1 MITKVIQ
8 ISLKHKWLV
17 VLGFIG
23 ICVAGALS
31 LSRMPVDAFPDIS
44 PNLVQ
49 VFAELEGM
57 AAEEVEQFVTRPVE
71 VAMRGIP
78 GVAKIR
84 SISSLGFS
92 TVNIYFDDDI
102 DIYLARQLVSERI
115 KEAEEGILEGVNM
128 PHGLEMGA
136 VASGMGNILT
146 YYLEADDFST
156 TEQRTLQDWVIKR
169 DLQTVPGVARVIS
182 QGGHVRQYQIKV
194 FPNMLLEYDLTLDD
208 IIEAVRKNN
217 LNLGAGIIE
226 RGSEELIVRTL
237 GLIDTVEDIENTVIC
252 AREGGPIYVKNVA
265 EVEFGDAFRRGVGI
279 LNGGKEVIVG
289 SVYKIHGANSFEV
302 IGRLKQRIKQIN
314 ETLPEGVKMVV
325 FYDQSALVRNSINTV
340 RNSLALGLI
349 LVCIVSFFFLGDFR
363 NALIVL
369 CSLPFSTLFAF
380 IVMYRNGMSGDLISF
395 GGVAIALGM
404 IVDATIIM
412 VEKIFSAFDRTAK
425 GSSINDSIL
434 AAAGEVGRPIFFAT
448 LIIVIVFLP
457 IFTLGEVEGKMFRP
471 LAFAVSTTMIG
482 SLIYALIIAPAF
494 YRLLHRERHGTK
506 KGRAVHPVILGHYK
520 SLLLYCLRRR
530 KAVVITISVF
540 VVIGVVIS
548 NLLGREFVPTLQEG
562 SVQVL
567 AYMNPNIS
575 LKEINAITR
584 EISKDILSFP
594 EVDNVIA
601 DIGYGE
607 MGPHMHHTNYAC
619 ITVTLKPNNE
629 WNDINTQ
636 EELIEKIDERLGEYP
651 GVSISYSQ
659 PIKHEIDGLV
669 GGVGATV
676 VAKLFGHNMAVLKAK
691 AEEIQAV
698 LSHVDGVADLRTEQ
712 VDGQTQ
718 LLIEMDSQQIARHG
732 LSNYQ
737 VQHTVQSAVVGEE
750 VGKVFEDEKIF
761 SITVRFEKNYRQNIR
776 AIEELLIRTPEGYN
790 MPLKELAHI
799 ETVTGLRQ
807 ISREDTRRYIS
818 IQCNVRGRDAGGF
831 VHDAQKMVAASVD
844 IPAGYRLVWGG
855 QFELHEA
862 ANRRLA
868 IIIPI
873 TLLLVLMM
881 LYGLFNSLRD
891 VLLIMLNIPLA
902 MVGGFF
908 ALLLF
913 RENVSIPSS
922 IGFIA
927 LFGIALTDGLVL
939 VSRFDHLRKMGME
952 LREAVI
958 AGCSSKLRPVLMTT
972 ITTALGLLPLVITS
986 NTGSEIQKPLAI
998 VVIGGLVSSTL
1009 LTLIVLPTLY
1019 EWIVARTESLAAGPC
1034 VRPGSEKWS
1043 EHHPSEGVAYPGR
1056 VQ

>member
-1 MITKVIQ
+1 MITKFIR
-8 ISLKHKWLV
+8 ISLRHKWLI

-23 ICVAGALS
+23 VCVAGALS
-31 LSRMPVDAFPDIS
+31 LSRMSVDAFPDIS

-57 AAEEVEQFVTRPVE
+57 AAEEVEQFVTRQVE
-71 VAMRGIP
+71 VAMRGVP
-78 GVAKIR
+78 GVTKIR
-84 SISSLGFS
+84 SISSLGLS

-102 DIYLARQLVSERI
+102 NIYLARQLVSERI

-136 VASGMGNILT
+136 VSSGMGNILT
-146 YYLEADDFST
+146 YYLEGGDIST

-169 DLQTVPGVARVIS
+169 DLQTVPGVAKVIS
-182 QGGHVRQYQIKV
+182 QGGYVRQYQIKI
-194 FPNMLLEYDLTLDD
+194 FPNMLLKYDLTLDD
-208 IIEAVRKNN
+208 VIDAVRKNN

-237 GLIDTVEDIENTVIC
+237 GLIDTVEDIENIVIH
-252 AREGGPIYVKNVA
+252 ASEGIPVYVKNIA
-265 EVEFGDAFRRGVGI
+265 DVEFGDAFRRGVGI
-279 LNGGKEVIVG
+279 LNGEKEVVMG
-289 SVYKIHGANSFEV
+289 SVYKSHGANSFEV
-302 IGRLKQRIKQIN
+302 IERLKERIEQIN
-314 ETLPEGVKMVV
+314 ETLPEGVKMAI

-340 RNSLALGLI
+340 RNSLLLGLI
-349 LVCIVSFFFLGDFR
+349 LVCIVSFIFLGDFR

-380 IVMYRNGMSGDLISF
+380 IVMHHNGMPGDLISF

-412 VEKIFSAFDRTAK
+412 VEKIFTTFDHTAK
-425 GSSINDSIL
+425 GSSINESIL
-434 AAAGEVGRPIFFAT
+434 AAAGEVGRPVFFAT
-448 LIIVIVFLP
+448 IIIIIVFLP

-471 LAFAVSTTMIG
+471 LAFAVSTTMVG
-482 SLIYALIIAPAF
+482 SLIYALIIAPVF
-494 YRLLHRERHGTK
+494 YRLLHRKRHGII
-506 KGRAVHPVILGHYK
+506 KGRAVHPVILKHYK
-520 SLLLYCLRRR
+520 SLLIYCLHRRR
-530 KAVVITISVF
+530 AVITTISVLVAMGLIIF
-540 VVIGVVIS
+540 S
-548 NLLGREFVPTLQEG
+548 LLGKEFVPTLQEG

-575 LKEINAITR
+575 LKEISATTKK
-584 EISKDILSFP
+584 ISKDLLSFQ
-594 EVDNVIA
+594 EVGAVLA

-607 MGPHMHHTNYAC
+607 VGPHMHHTNYAC
-619 ITVTLKPNNE
+619 ITVTLKPKNKWKNK
-629 WNDINTQ
+629 DVKTQ
-636 EELIEKIDERLGEYP
+636 EELVEKIDKLLDEYP
-651 GVSISYSQ
+651 GVAFSFSQ

-669 GGVGATV
+669 GGSGSTV
-676 VAKLFGHNMAVLKAK
+676 VAKLFGHDMTILKAK
-691 AEEIQAV
+691 AEEIQSA
-698 LSHVDGVADLRTEQ
+698 LSHIEGVADLRIEQ

-718 LLIEMDSQQIARHG
+718 LQIEMDKQQIARHG

-737 VQHTVQSAVVGEE
+737 VQHAVRSAVAGEE
-750 VGKVFEDEKIF
+750 AGKVFENEKIF
-761 SITVRFEKNYRQNIR
+761 GITVRFVKNYRRNIG
-776 AIEELLIRTPEGYN
+776 AIERLLIRTPEGYN
-790 MPLKELAHI
+790 VPLKELAHI
-799 ETVTGLRQ
+799 KTVTGLRQ

-831 VHDAQKMVAASVD
+831 VRDAQKIVAGSVD
-844 IPAGYRLVWGG
+844 IPAGYRLAWGG

-862 ANRRLA
+862 ANKRLM

-881 LYGLFNSLRD
+881 LYGLFNSIRD

-913 RENVSIPSS
+913 GENMSIPSS

-939 VSRFDHLRKMGME
+939 VSRFDHLRKKGVE

-958 AGCSSKLRPVLMTT
+958 TGCSSKLRPVLMTT
-972 ITTALGLLPLVITS
+972 ITTALGLLPLIMTS

-1009 LTLIVLPTLY
+1009 LTLIVLPTIY
-1019 EWIVARTESLAAGPC
+1019 ESIIARTDGLDKS
-1034 VRPGSEKWS
+1034 
-1043 EHHPSEGVAYPGR
+1043 PSVPS
-1056 VQ
+1056 